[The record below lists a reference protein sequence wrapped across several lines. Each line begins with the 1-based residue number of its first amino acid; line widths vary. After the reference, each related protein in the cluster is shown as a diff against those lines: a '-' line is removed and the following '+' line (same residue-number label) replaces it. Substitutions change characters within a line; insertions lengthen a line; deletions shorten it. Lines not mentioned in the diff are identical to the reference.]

1 MDNFPDGVS
10 APDLTTL
17 SYDEAVPYE
26 SQVPTHPSNDRERCT
41 LLNRIGNTKV
51 YLPSDTAQARIA
63 KLSES
68 DSDTGVCLCLTLKR
82 KHTDGDDDSDVDMEE
97 EKTSTLRA
105 NALLLT
111 GTPISHLPTA
121 RIFAYAAHF
130 DTPPIG
136 LEWLDD
142 NSCILVYESTAAART
157 AHRYLQKSAT
167 EDMDADGFITAKP
180 IPITLWP
187 PEERITKS
195 LGKGQGLKGVVRMRW
210 AKDDDVKKKGAKKE
224 SNFYK
229 KYGET
234 AGKEDEGGEVSQ
246 KRRRRDDSIVR
257 RRLDDDLDAF
267 LGDDKPS
274 KMRSD
279 YVGGSRKT
287 VECTSASNSSELKNR
302 ISAPLPR
309 RARGQLSHRLADPS
323 IDAEEDWRRAR
334 GRGRRTPR
342 PQRTQQD
349 LDDELD
355 AFLNE
360 RE

>member
-17 SYDEAVPYE
+17 SYDETVPYE
-26 SQVPTHPSNDRERCT
+26 SQVPTHPSNDPERTT

-51 YLPSDTAQARIA
+51 YLLSDTAQARFA
-63 KLSES
+63 
-68 DSDTGVCLCLTLKR
+68 KR
-82 KHTDGDDDSDVDMEE
+82 KRTEGDDDDDDVDMEE
-97 EKTSTLRA
+97 ETTLTLRA

-121 RIFAYAAHF
+121 RIFAYATHF
-130 DTPPIG
+130 DTHPMG

-142 NSCILVYESTAAART
+142 NSCILVYESTAFART

-167 EDMDADGFITAKP
+167 EDLDADGFITAKP
-180 IPITLWP
+180 IPITIWP
-187 PEERITKS
+187 PEERITRS
-195 LGKGQGLKGVVRMRW
+195 LGKGQGLKGVIRMRW
-210 AKDDDVKKKGAKKE
+210 AKVDDVKKKGAKKE
-224 SNFYK
+224 SEFYK

-234 AGKEDEGGEVSQ
+234 AGKEDKGGEASQ
-246 KRRRRDDSIVR
+246 KRRRRDDPTVGNQ
-257 RRLDDDLDAF
+257 LDDDLDAF
-267 LGDDKPS
+267 LGANRPS

-287 VECTSASNSSELKNR
+287 VERTSSASNSSDLKNR

-309 RARGQLSHRLADPS
+309 RARGQLADRLADS
-323 IDAEEDWRRAR
+323 LVDTEEDWHRAR
-334 GRGRRTPR
+334 GRGRRIPR
-342 PQRTQQD
+342 PQKTQQD

-360 RE
+360 KE

>member
-17 SYDEAVPYE
+17 SYDETVPYE
-26 SQVPTHPSNDRERCT
+26 SQLPTHPSNDPERAT

-51 YLPSDTAQARIA
+51 YLLSDTAQARIA
-63 KLSES
+63 KR
-68 DSDTGVCLCLTLKR
+68 KR
-82 KHTDGDDDSDVDMEE
+82 TEEDDDDDDVDMEE
-97 EKTSTLRA
+97 DTAMTLRA

-121 RIFAYAAHF
+121 RIFAYATHF
-130 DTPPIG
+130 DTHPMG
-136 LEWLDD
+136 LEWLND
-142 NSCILVYESTAAART
+142 NSCILVYESTASART

-187 PEERITKS
+187 PEERISKS
-195 LGKGQGLKGVVRMRW
+195 LGKGQGLKGVIRMRW

-224 SNFYK
+224 SKFYK

-234 AGKEDEGGEVSQ
+234 AGKEGEGGETSQ
-246 KRRRRDDSIVR
+246 KKRRRDDPTVLSQA
-257 RRLDDDLDAF
+257 DDDLDAF
-267 LGDDKPS
+267 LEAGKPS

-279 YVGGSRKT
+279 NMGALRKT
-287 VECTSASNSSELKNR
+287 AEHTPSAHSSSSDLKNR
-302 ISAPLPR
+302 IAAPLPR
-309 RARGQLSHRLADPS
+309 RANGQLADRLADRQ
-323 IDAEEDWRRAR
+323 IDTEEDWRRAR
-334 GRGRRTPR
+334 GRGRRIP
-342 PQRTQQD
+342 RTQKTHQD

-360 RE
+360 KD

>member
-17 SYDEAVPYE
+17 SYDESIPYE
-26 SQVPTHPSNDRERCT
+26 SQVPTHPSNDPERAT

-51 YLPSDTAQARIA
+51 YLLSDTAQARFA
-63 KLSES
+63 
-68 DSDTGVCLCLTLKR
+68 KR
-82 KHTDGDDDSDVDMEE
+82 KRTEGDDDDDVDMEE
-97 EKTSTLRA
+97 ETTLTLRA

-121 RIFAYAAHF
+121 RIFAYATHF
-130 DTPPIG
+130 DTHPMG

-142 NSCILVYESTAAART
+142 NSCILVYESTASART

-167 EDMDADGFITAKP
+167 EDMDADGFTTAKP
-180 IPITLWP
+180 IPITIWP

-195 LGKGQGLKGVVRMRW
+195 LGKGQGLKGVIRMRW
-210 AKDDDVKKKGAKKE
+210 AKADDVKKKGAKKE
-224 SNFYK
+224 SEFYK

-246 KRRRRDDSIVR
+246 KRRRRDDPIVR
-257 RRLDDDLDAF
+257 SQLDDDLDAF
-267 LGDDKPS
+267 VGADKPS

-279 YVGGSRKT
+279 YVGGSHKT
-287 VECTSASNSSELKNR
+287 MERTSSAFNSSDLKNR

-309 RARGQLSHRLADPS
+309 RARGQLADRLGDS
-323 IDAEEDWRRAR
+323 LNDTEEDWRRTR
-334 GRGRRTPR
+334 GRGRRIPR
-342 PQRTQQD
+342 PQKTQQD

-360 RE
+360 NE